1 MSDPKE
7 RRSILLDEAQKLR
20 ELVERVIARLES
32 AEPDPG
38 LRSEIDE
45 LREKVIELLQGME
58 EVRMEDIMEKVKQH
72 TADARKKFEDVLGT
86 IGPSLDELLRKVR
99 CGVSQTGHE
108 KLSRKAHG
116 IFGDWFGGDAISR
129 DGLMAIIMS
138 EDLTSE
144 YFETMRRRN
153 WSDQGIQES
162 LDVLRQILLSRI

>member
-7 RRSILLDEAQKLR
+7 RKSILLDEAKKIR
-20 ELVERVIARLES
+20 ELVDRVIARLES

-45 LREKVIELLQGME
+45 LKEKVIELLQGME

-72 TADARKKFEDVLGT
+72 TADARKKFQDVLGN
-86 IGPSLDELLRKVR
+86 IGPSLDE
-99 CGVSQTGHE
+99 
-108 KLSRKAHG
+108 LSRKAHG
-116 IFGDWFGGDAISR
+116 IFGDWFGKDTISR
-129 DGLMAIIMS
+129 DGLKAAIMS
-138 EDLTSE
+138 EDLASE
-144 YFETMRRRN
+144 YYETMRRRN

>member
-7 RRSILLDEAQKLR
+7 RKSVLLEEAKKLR
-20 ELVERVIARLES
+20 EIVERVIARLES
-32 AEPDPG
+32 GEPDLG
-38 LRSEIDE
+38 LRTEIDE

-72 TADARKKFEDVLGT
+72 TADARKKFQDILGN
-86 IGPSLDELLRKVR
+86 IGPSLDEL
-99 CGVSQTGHE
+99 
-108 KLSRKAHG
+108 SRKAQG
-116 IFGDWFGGDAISR
+116 VIGDWFGKDAISR
-129 DGLMAIIMS
+129 DGLKAVIMS
-138 EDLTSE
+138 QDLASE